1 MLPLDF
7 FRQPTFTAAT
17 LIGLAVNFTLYGVIF
32 ILGLYLQRI
41 RGYSPVM
48 SGLMFLPFPI
58 VLLFSNLMAGRLARG
73 TNLRPLMVIGL
84 LVGAARYWFFPS
96 IDPDPTSLHTL
107 RRFFV

>member
-58 VLLFSNLMAGRLARG
+58 GRG
-73 TNLRPLMVIGL
+73 IGSSEQR
-84 LVGAARYWFFPS
+84 A
-96 IDPDPTSLHTL
+96 TSWWSAWRSSLWSPAK
-107 RRFFV
+107 